1 MRIKRILAVYLLA
14 SSVVFNSLCFT
25 EKQKNVDA
33 QVIEPVGTKVYSATT
48 NTAISESL
56 KQEKH
61 KKVSKKKKYIKGW
74 TTTSVN
80 VRKRASTDSKILDT
94 YPFNT
99 KVQYSNYNKNW
110 FEIRYGNKT
119 AYMYKDFV
127 SDVKAKYKDYSV
139 PSNSGFKSYMHY
151 GALTSTSSK
160 QYLLQQRA
168 YTGKYGIRQVNG
180 RYCVAIGS
188 YFNSRIG
195 TMFDLILENGTV
207 IPCIMADQKS
217 DNHTD
222 SSNIITKHNGC
233 LSEFIVNVYALNN
246 ETKKHGDISYCN
258 DKWRSPV
265 KKVRVYE
272 NASNVVALNYVSTK

>member
-14 SSVVFNSLCFT
+14 SSVIFNSLCFT
-25 EKQKNVDA
+25 EKQKNVGA
-33 QVIEPVGTKVYSATT
+33 QVIEPVDTKVYSAAT
-48 NTAISESL
+48 NAAISESL

-94 YPFNT
+94 YSFNS
-99 KVQYSNYNKNW
+99 KVLYSKYNENW
-110 FEIRYGNKT
+110 LEIKYCDKT
-119 AYMYKDFV
+119 AYMH
-127 SDVKAKYKDYSV
+127 KDYVLNVKPKYRDYDV
-139 PSNSGFKSYMHY
+139 PSNKGFKSYMHY
-151 GALTSTSSK
+151 GAITSTSSK
-160 QYLLQQRA
+160 QYILQQKA
-168 YTGKYGIRQVNG
+168 YTGKYGIRQVNS

-217 DNHTD
+217 DKHTD
-222 SSNIITKHNGC
+222 SNNIITTHNGC
-233 LSEFIVNVYALNN
+233 LSEFIVDIYALDKDA
-246 ETKKHGDISYCN
+246 KKHGDISYCN
-258 DKWRSPV
+258 DKWQSPV
-265 KKVRVYE
+265 KKVRVYI
-272 NASNVVALNYVSTK
+272 NMALKED

>member
-80 VRKRASTDSKILDT
+80 VRKGPSTDSKILDT
-94 YPFNT
+94 YSFNA
-99 KVQYSNYNKNW
+99 KVLYSKYNKNW
-110 FEIRYGNKT
+110 LEIKYCGRT
-119 AYMYKDFV
+119 AYMYKDYV
-127 SDVKAKYKDYSV
+127 SNVKPKYRDYGV
-139 PSNSGFKSYMHY
+139 PSNKGFKSYMHY
-151 GALTSTSSK
+151 GAITSTSSK
-160 QYLLQQRA
+160 QYILQQKA

-195 TMFDLILENGTV
+195 MMFDLILENGAV

-217 DNHTD
+217 DKHTD
-222 SSNIITKHNGC
+222 SSNIITTHNGC
-233 LSEFIVNVYALNN
+233 LSEFIVDVYALDKDA
-246 ETKKHGDISYCN
+246 KKHGDISYCN
-258 DKWRSPV
+258 DKWQSPV
-265 KKVRVYE
+265 KKVRVYA
-272 NASNVVALNYVSTK
+272 NASNVVALNYISTK